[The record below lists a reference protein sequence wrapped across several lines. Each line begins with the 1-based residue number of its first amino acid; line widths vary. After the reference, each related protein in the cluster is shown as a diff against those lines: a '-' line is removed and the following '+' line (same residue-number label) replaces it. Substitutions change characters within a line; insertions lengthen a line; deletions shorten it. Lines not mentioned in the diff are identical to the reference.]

1 MLRLM
6 NTYITLKWFN
16 TDSVIVDHIP

>member
-1 MLRLM
+1 M